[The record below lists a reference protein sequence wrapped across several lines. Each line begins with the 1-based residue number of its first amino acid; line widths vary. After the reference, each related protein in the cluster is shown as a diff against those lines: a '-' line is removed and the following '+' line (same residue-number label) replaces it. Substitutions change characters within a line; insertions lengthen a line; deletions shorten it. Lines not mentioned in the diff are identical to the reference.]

1 MPKFRDLKPLYDV
14 KNPSKDHMIEAKSFA
29 CDFSEV
35 AAGTYQE
42 VYEPSEDSFLLIDGL
57 HFDLLAQIEKRGKI
71 ERVME
76 VG

>member
-1 MPKFRDLKPLYDV
+1 MEPEYDV
-14 KNPSKDHMIEAKSFA
+14 KNPSKEHLIEAKSFA

-57 HFDLLAQIEKRGKI
+57 HFDLLSQIEKR
-71 ERVME
+71 ERI
-76 VG
+76 